1 MIFSYKY
8 SFLEIKNIIYS
19 VIIIV
24 KLKSHIFIQIIND
37 SLNIL
42 LELFVHIKLIF
53 IFNLFIFNVK

>member
-42 LELFVHIKLIF
+42 LEYFVHIKLIF
-53 IFNLFIFNVK
+53 IFNLFILNVK

>member
-8 SFLEIKNIIYS
+8 SFLEIKKIIYS

-53 IFNLFIFNVK
+53 IFNLFILNVK

>member
-8 SFLEIKNIIYS
+8 SFLEIKKIIYS

-53 IFNLFIFNVK
+53 IFNIFILNVK

>member
-53 IFNLFIFNVK
+53 IFNLFILNVK

>member
-8 SFLEIKNIIYS
+8 SFLEIKKIIYS

-42 LELFVHIKLIF
+42 LESFVHIKLIF